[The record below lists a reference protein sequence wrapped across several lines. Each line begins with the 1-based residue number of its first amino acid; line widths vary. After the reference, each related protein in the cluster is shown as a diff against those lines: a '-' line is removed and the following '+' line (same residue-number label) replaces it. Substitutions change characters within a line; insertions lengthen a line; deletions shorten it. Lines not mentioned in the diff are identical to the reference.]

1 MLPSD
6 LFLSLPQSF
15 REKSL
20 FFGFLAKKCR
30 IYGVVVFVIF
40 SCLAFFSAYNAINAV
55 VFIVITGFSLLL
67 TIMVMN
73 IDLGRYQL
81 ATLTSVIESV
91 KSKEVK

>member
-1 MLPSD
+1 M
-6 LFLSLPQSF
+6 
-15 REKSL
+15 
-20 FFGFLAKKCR
+20 
-30 IYGVVVFVIF
+30 VVFVIF